1 MRDCISWSP
10 EVPSCISRGT
20 ERCLQ
25 RLLARLNEAEL
36 VVALIIADT
45 GESRAVVCIG
55 GICLSF
61 LDSFWWLWNGNAEK
75 GSSGYYQPP
84 CSACLCLE
92 FGLWREARGVSLN
105 ESLNA
110 VEQRSLL
117 WNSFVKLA
125 LLFVTLGICAC
136 WILWCNW
143 DLFLVEIIW
152 MWPSCFY
159 FGCYLEPWELVSGG
173 CLHWTGAKQKFDK
186 TWVPSICSL

>member
-125 LLFVTLGICAC
+125 LLRLASVLAGSYGVTETCF
-136 WILWCNW
+136 LWK
-143 DLFLVEIIW
+143 L
-152 MWPSCFY
+152 
-159 FGCYLEPWELVSGG
+159 FGCDLPAFILAATSSPENW
-173 CLHWTGAKQKFDK
+173 
-186 TWVPSICSL
+186 